1 LLRGNIIIRE
11 KNMAGGYLGKILWV
25 NLTNGEIN
33 DEQLDEV
40 MARQFIG
47 GYGIGARILF
57 SRQKGGVDALGPDNI
72 LGFTTGPFTGTQAI
86 SGTRFTVVGK
96 SPLTGGWGD
105 ANSGGY
111 FGAYLKFAGY
121 DGVFF
126 TGIAP
131 KPVYLFIDNGKAVL
145 KDAANLWGKDTYETE
160 DILKA
165 ELGKDTAIACIGP
178 SGEKLALI
186 AGVVHTRG
194 SVAARSGLGAVM
206 GSKRLKAVAVKGK
219 IKVPVADE
227 KGVKDLRSKCLAT
240 LGGHVNVL
248 RKFGTTFTT
257 ISSIEGGDSP
267 VKNYGGVAV
276 TDFPDASGIG
286 AEAVAERSLKHIAC
300 YQCPVGCE
308 ATMKAGAGEYNY
320 EAGSYR
326 PEYETIV
333 MLGSN
338 CLNNNIESIIKANDI
353 CNRYGIDTISA
364 GATIAFA
371 MECYEKGLISRK
383 DTDGI
388 DLKWGNHQA
397 LVAMTEKMGKREGFG
412 DILADGVQAA
422 ARKIGGNAASYA
434 MHVHGQEVPGHN
446 PIATAAMATTYLT
459 NATPARHTQGS
470 EEHHPPGFLPEINRQ
485 LYSGRGE
492 AHKKGSNFQHA
503 LMCLGMCLFVNMA
516 IPDVNDI
523 AKFLRLVSGWD
534 VTTEELVT
542 AGERI
547 ENMRQAFNLRE
558 GVSLSQYRL
567 PGRLLGKPP
576 QPAGPVAGVTVDE
589 ETLVKEYFAA
599 MDWDIKTGKPSRKK
613 LTELGLGDIAE
624 ELRL

>member
-1 LLRGNIIIRE
+1 
-11 KNMAGGYLGKILWV
+11 MAGGYAGKILWV
-25 NLTNGEIN
+25 DLTKGKLK
-33 DEQLDEV
+33 DEALDEG

-47 GYGIGARILF
+47 GYGIGARLIY
-57 SRQKGGVDALGPDNI
+57 SRMKAGADPLGPDNI

-111 FGAYLKFAGY
+111 FGAYLKFSGY
-121 DGVFF
+121 DDVFF

-131 KPVYLFIDNGKAVL
+131 KPVYLFIDNGKAEL
-145 KDAANLWGKDTYETE
+145 RDAAHLWGKDTYETE
-160 DILKA
+160 DLIQA
-165 ELGKDTAIACIGP
+165 ELGKDTAVACIGQG
-178 SGEKLALI
+178 GEKLALL

-206 GSKRLKAVAVKGK
+206 GSKHLKAVVVKGK
-219 IKVPVADE
+219 MKVPVVDE
-227 KGVKDLRSKCLAT
+227 QGLKDLRKKCLST

-257 ISSIEGGDSP
+257 VPSIEGGDSP

-276 TDFPDASGIG
+276 TDFPDATSIG
-286 AEAVAERSLKHIAC
+286 AEAVDERSLKHIAC
-300 YQCPVGCE
+300 YHCPVGCE
-308 ATMKAGAGEYNY
+308 ATMKEGTGEYKY
-320 EAGSYR
+320 ASGSYR

-338 CLNNNIESIIKANDI
+338 CLNTNIDSILMANDL
-353 CNRYGIDTISA
+353 CNRYGIDTISV
-364 GATIAFA
+364 GSTIAFA
-371 MECYEKGLISRK
+371 MECYEKGIITKK
-383 DTDGI
+383 DTGGI
-388 DLKWGNHQA
+388 ELTWGNHRA
-397 LVAMTEKMGKREGFG
+397 LVAITEKMGKREGFG
-412 DILADGVQAA
+412 DILADGVQVA
-422 ARKIGGNAASYA
+422 ARKIGGKAADYA

-446 PIATAAMATTYLT
+446 PISTSAMATTYLT

-485 LYSGRGE
+485 LYTGRGE

-503 LMCLGMCLFVNMA
+503 LMCVGMCLFVNMA
-516 IPDVNDI
+516 VPDVNDI
-523 AKFLRLVSGWD
+523 ANFLRMVSGWD
-534 VTTEELVT
+534 VTTDELVKT
-542 AGERI
+542 GERI

-558 GVSLSQYRL
+558 GVSLTQNKL
-567 PGRLLGKPP
+567 AGRLLGKPP

-589 ETLVKEYFAA
+589 KSLVTDYFIA
-599 MDWDIKTGKPSRKK
+599 MGWDPKTGKPTRKK
-613 LTELGLGDIAE
+613 LVELGLGDVAKD
-624 ELRL
+624 LGV